1 MVSLFLSFF
10 PSSNISLESLTIALL
25 ISNNFY
31 TISFIVYLTV
41 SFAFILQHQMD
52 GEFNQLPDSSSSNHV
67 VQQVSE
73 VVTNEP
79 MVETNPKKDVNL
91 FFQLIV
97 KGALGQ
103 NSSEYNKYIQLLE
116 DYRENRIDIVQ
127 YVLKGK
133 QLLYDYPD
141 LFAGFN
147 ILTGVGDYALNPSRK
162 CSVPKELLSRAIVLF
177 DLLKSL
183 QDRRYATLLMVYEE
197 YQKGRICR
205 EEMLGEAKHVFL
217 SHYGVAELAEEL

>member
-1 MVSLFLSFF
+1 M
-10 PSSNISLESLTIALL
+10 PCLL
-25 ISNNFY
+25 VKFSA
-31 TISFIVYLTV
+31 VW
-41 SFAFILQHQMD
+41 
-52 GEFNQLPDSSSSNHV
+52 
-67 VQQVSE
+67 QQVSE

-103 NSSEYNKYIQLLE
+103 NSSE
-116 DYRENRIDIVQ
+116 IDIVQ